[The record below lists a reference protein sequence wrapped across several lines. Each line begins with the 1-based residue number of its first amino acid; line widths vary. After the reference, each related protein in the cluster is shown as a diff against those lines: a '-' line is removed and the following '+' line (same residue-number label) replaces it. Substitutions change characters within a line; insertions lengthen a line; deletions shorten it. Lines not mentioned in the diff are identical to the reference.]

1 LRVIA
6 ANRRSASLAGSRE
19 RERRRARERYE
30 RQRQARLERRRV
42 LRKRLGIGL
51 AVVCVLGLIGG
62 LTAAFAGGSS
72 PVAAKKPKATASA
85 SASASPSASASATTS
100 AAAVAEPATHCT
112 YTTKGVAAAAKKV
125 SVPPATPNYKATYTA
140 TINTNLGKISI
151 NLLNSKATCTVNSF
165 VHLASAGYFNATQC
179 HRVVNSSGLY
189 VLQCGD
195 PYAAATTKLTCSSAA
210 KSPGTGG
217 PGYEFADENLPT
229 GASSS
234 GTVTYK
240 AGTVAMANGGANTNG
255 SQFFLVYKN
264 STLGPDYTPF
274 GTITAGLDILQKV
287 ANAGTSCTYS
297 GPGDGAPKE
306 KVIINSVTIKQ
317 T

>member
-1 LRVIA
+1 
-6 ANRRSASLAGSRE
+6 LAGSKE
-19 RERRRARERYE
+19 RERRRARDRYE
-30 RQRQARLERRRV
+30 RQREVQLARRRK
-42 LRKRLGIGL
+42 LRQRFGIGL

-62 LTAAFAGGSS
+62 LTAAFAAGGT
-72 PVAAKKPKATASA
+72 PAKPKA
-85 SASASPSASASATTS
+85 SASASPSASASSSASATTS
-100 AAAVAEPATHCT
+100 AAAVTEPATHCT
-112 YTTKGVAAAAKKV
+112 YTTSGVAPAAKKV
-125 SVPPATPNYKATYTA
+125 SLPPAAPNYKAAYTA
-140 TINTNLGKISI
+140 AINTNLGPIDI

-165 VHLASAGYFNATQC
+165 VHLATAGYFNASQC
-179 HRVVNSSGLY
+179 HRVTTTSGLY

-195 PYAAATTKLTCSSAA
+195 PYAKATTKLTCSQAA

-217 PGYEFADENLPT
+217 PGYEFASENLPT

-234 GTVTYK
+234 GSVTYK
-240 AGTVAMANGGANTNG
+240 AGTVAMANSGGSSTNG

-264 STLGPDYTPF
+264 STLGPAYTPF
-274 GTITAGLDILQKV
+274 GTITSGLDILQKV

-297 GPGDGAPKE
+297 GAGDGAPKE

>member
-1 LRVIA
+1 M
-6 ANRRSASLAGSRE
+6 AGSRE

-30 RQRQARLERRRV
+30 RQREVQLV
-42 LRKRLGIGL
+42 RKRKIRQRLGIGL

-62 LTAAFAGGSS
+62 ITAVFATGGT
-72 PVAAKKPKATASA
+72 PAAKPKA
-85 SASASPSASASATTS
+85 SASASPSASASASATTS

-112 YTTKGVAAAAKKV
+112 YITKGVAAAKKAA
-125 SVPPATPNYKATYTA
+125 VPPVAPNYKATYTA
-140 TINTNLGKISI
+140 AIHTNLGTIDM

-165 VHLASAGYFNATQC
+165 VHLASAGYFNASQC
-179 HRVVNSSGLY
+179 HLVTSTNGLY

-195 PYAAATTKLTCSSAA
+195 PYAQASTKLTCSQAA

-217 PGYEFADENLPT
+217 PGYEFASENLPK

-240 AGTVAMANGGANTNG
+240 AGTVAMANSGSSTTNG

-274 GTITAGLDILQKV
+274 GTITSGLDILQKV

>member
-1 LRVIA
+1 
-6 ANRRSASLAGSRE
+6 
-19 RERRRARERYE
+19 
-30 RQRQARLERRRV
+30 
-42 LRKRLGIGL
+42 LGIGL

-62 LTAAFAGGSS
+62 LTAVFAAGGTT
-72 PVAAKKPKATASA
+72 AAKPKASA
-85 SASASPSASASATTS
+85 SATPSASASASATTS

-112 YTTKGVAAAAKKV
+112 YTTSGVAAAAKKV
-125 SVPPATPNYKATYTA
+125 PAPPAAPNYKAAYTA
-140 TINTNLGKISI
+140 SINTNLGPIDI

-165 VHLASAGYFNATQC
+165 VHLASAGYFNASQC
-179 HRVVNSSGLY
+179 HRVTNTSGLF

-195 PYAAATTKLTCSSAA
+195 PYAKASTKLSCAQAA
-210 KSPGTGG
+210 GSPGTGG
-217 PGYEFADENLPT
+217 PGYEFANENLPT
-229 GASSS
+229 GASSA

-240 AGTVAMANGGANTNG
+240 AGTVAMANSGQSNSNG

-274 GTITAGLDILQKV
+274 GTITSGLDILQKV

>member
-1 LRVIA
+1 
-6 ANRRSASLAGSRE
+6 LAGSRE

-30 RQRQARLERRRV
+30 RQREVQLV
-42 LRKRLGIGL
+42 RKRKIRQRLGIGL

-62 LTAAFAGGSS
+62 LTAVFAGGGT
-72 PVAAKKPKATASA
+72 PAAATKPKAT
-85 SASASPSASASATTS
+85 ASASPSASASASASATAS

-112 YTTKGVAAAAKKV
+112 YTTSGVAPAAKKV
-125 SVPPATPNYKATYTA
+125 SVPTATPNYKAAYTA
-140 TINTNLGKISI
+140 AINTNLGPIDI

-165 VHLASAGYFNATQC
+165 VRLATAGYFNSSQC
-179 HRVVNSSGLY
+179 HRVVNSNGLY

-195 PYAAATTKLTCSSAA
+195 PTAKASTKLTCSTASNA
-210 KSPGTGG
+210 PGTGG
-217 PGYEFADENLPT
+217 PGYEFASENLPG

-240 AGTVAMANGGANTNG
+240 AGTLAMANSGSSTTNG
-255 SQFFLVYKN
+255 SQFFMVFKD
-264 STLGPDYTPF
+264 STLAPDYTPF

-287 ANAGTSCTYS
+287 ANAGTSCSYS
-297 GPGDGAPKE
+297 SGGGTPKE

>member
-1 LRVIA
+1 M
-6 ANRRSASLAGSRE
+6 AGSRE
-19 RERRRARERYE
+19 RDRRRARERYE
-30 RQRQARLERRRV
+30 RQRQAQLERRQK
-42 LRKRLGIGL
+42 LRKRFGIGL
-51 AVVCVLGLIGG
+51 AVVCVLGLVGG
-62 LTAAFAGGSS
+62 LTAAFAFNNT
-72 PVAAKKPKATASA
+72 PAKPKA
-85 SASASPSASASATTS
+85 SASASPSASASASTSSS

-125 SVPPATPNYKATYTA
+125 SVPPTAPNYKAAYTA
-140 TINTNLGKISI
+140 AIHTNLGTINI

-165 VHLASAGYFNATQC
+165 VHLATAGYFNASQC
-179 HRVVNSSGLY
+179 HRVTDTSGLY

-195 PYAAATTKLTCSSAA
+195 PFAKASTKLTCAQTA
-210 KSPGTGG
+210 GSPGTGG
-217 PGYEFADENLPT
+217 PGYEFGSENLPT
-229 GASSS
+229 GASSAT
-234 GTVTYK
+234 TVTYK
-240 AGTVAMANGGANTNG
+240 SGTVAMANSGAANSNG

-274 GTITAGLDILQKV
+274 GTITSGLDILQKV